1 MQYIPTSDLPKLAR
15 LPVAPDWWSLGV
27 QLGLP
32 LDRLRSIQYN
42 NVQYPDS
49 SNRCVTDM
57 FDWWL
62 NSDCEATYE
71 NLATAVGVIGRRD
84 LTLEVCR
91 ENSE

>member
-1 MQYIPTSDLPKLAR
+1 MPTSDLPKLAR

-32 LDRLRSIQYN
+32 LDRLHSIQHD

-49 SNRCVTDM
+49 SSRCLTDM

-62 NSDCEATYE
+62 KSNCDSTYE
-71 NLATAVGVIGRRD
+71 NLATALSAIGRSD
-84 LTLEVCR
+84 LSLDVCK
-91 ENSE
+91 EKSK